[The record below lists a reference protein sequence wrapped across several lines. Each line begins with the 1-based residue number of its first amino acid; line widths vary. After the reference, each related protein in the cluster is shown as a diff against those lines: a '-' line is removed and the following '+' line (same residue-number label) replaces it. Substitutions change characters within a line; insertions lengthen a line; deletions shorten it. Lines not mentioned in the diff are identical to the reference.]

1 MRTSKS
7 DVYRRPTTPTPTRR
21 AKRAASRHMDA
32 LTPRPGKSAAPRY
45 SNVPPASRVAAT
57 KDTAE
62 SEWTILVLVL
72 FLVLGLGA
80 IVGLTY
86 IVLLG

>member
-1 MRTSKS
+1 
-7 DVYRRPTTPTPTRR
+7 
-21 AKRAASRHMDA
+21 MDA
-32 LTPRPGKSAAPRY
+32 LTSRPGKSAVPRY
-45 SNVPPASRVAAT
+45 SNAPPAARVTAT

-72 FLVLGLGA
+72 FLVLGFGA

-86 IVLLG
+86 VVLLG